1 MEERRKHPRRYLN
14 FFTRVFDLKSG
25 DLLGYLGDIT
35 TAGAMV
41 ISELPI
47 EPGETFKLRMD
58 LPEHQ
63 FGKDRLVVQAKS
75 LWCQPDITPQF
86 FNTGFEFLQIEEEDI
101 RVIERI
107 VQQYG
112 VRG

>member
-1 MEERRKHPRRYLN
+1 MEERRKHPRRYIN
-14 FFTRVFDLKSG
+14 FFTRVFDQQSG

-41 ISELPI
+41 ISESRV
-47 EPGETFKLRMD
+47 EVGKTFKLRMD
-58 LPEHQ
+58 LPEQQ
-63 FGKDRLVVQAKS
+63 FGKDRLTVEARS

-86 FNTGFEFLQIEEEDI
+86 FNTGFEFQRIEEEDTQ
-101 RVIERI
+101 VIERI

>member
-1 MEERRKHPRRYLN
+1 MEERRKYPRRYLN

-25 DLLGYLGDIT
+25 ELLGYLGDIT

-47 EPGETFKLRMD
+47 DPEVTFKLRMD

-63 FGKDRLVVQAKS
+63 FGKDRLDMEARS
-75 LWCQPDITPQF
+75 LWCQPDINPQF
-86 FNTGFEFLQIEEEDI
+86 FNTGFEFLKLEEEDI
-101 RVIERI
+101 QVIERI

-112 VRG
+112 IRD